1 MKGDDLMK
9 NNNELSA
16 DLKLKQ
22 GLNIIG
28 LIIMVTINALA
39 NILPINDIPTG
50 DVSDK
55 YENIFTPAGFTF
67 SIWGVIYLSLIIL
80 TVYLTIGLIRKKP
93 RALNY
98 IKDMGYFFFISS
110 ILNSIWIFLWHYDLI
125 GTSVFVMFGILIS
138 LIFIYRKINLSS
150 TNYRWLTVP
159 FSIYLA
165 WISVATVA
173 NITVWQTA
181 INWGRLGRSE
191 TFWYVIILIVIV
203 LLTAFFLKLFKDYI
217 YTLVILWSLTGI
229 LAKLVEDM
237 ALMRIAPL
245 ATMLAMLAVI
255 LLVIKETGGRLTSA
269 KIF

>member
-1 MKGDDLMK
+1 MQNYSQLT
-9 NNNELSA
+9 S

-28 LIIMVTINALA
+28 LIIMITVNALA

-50 DVSDK
+50 EVSDQ

-80 TVYLTIGLIRKKP
+80 IVYLTIGLIRKKS
-93 RALNY
+93 RSINY

-110 ILNSIWIFLWHYDLI
+110 ILNAIWIFLWHYELLGASI
-125 GTSVFVMFGILIS
+125 FVILGILIS
-138 LIFIYRKINLSS
+138 LIIIYRKINLSS
-150 TNYRWLTVP
+150 VNYRWLTVP

-191 TFWYVIILIVIV
+191 SFWFVIILIVIV
-203 LLTAFFLKLFKDYI
+203 LLTAFFLKFFKDYI
-217 YTLVILWSLTGI
+217 YSLVILWALTGI
-229 LAKLVEDM
+229 LANLVEKM
-237 ALMRIAPL
+237 ALMKIAPL
-245 ATMLAMLAVI
+245 ATMLAMLAII
-255 LLVIKETGGRLTSA
+255 LIAVKATGG
-269 KIF
+269 KINFR